1 MEDLHDARL
10 NFVIGSLLDCGVR
23 NFIDLGCGA
32 GSLLKKAL
40 LSGYFDAIL
49 GLETAADSLA
59 VARAELAD
67 YLRAPN
73 PELRLINGS
82 GLDVQP
88 QLQDFD
94 AIVMVE
100 TLEHIDPRQLSR
112 LEEAL
117 FVGYRPRHVI
127 LSTPN
132 RDYNPL
138 YGLAAHELRE
148 PDHKFEWSRIR
159 FRSWGLRL
167 ARQYGYHARFAHIGE
182 AHPELGSPTQAIR
195 FSRIDEQGVNPA

>member
-10 NFVIGSLLDCGVR
+10 NFVIGSLRDCGAR

-40 LSGYFDAIL
+40 LSGYFDAMV

-67 YLRAPN
+67 YLRGSR

-100 TLEHIDPRQLSR
+100 TIEHIDPRQLSR
-112 LEEAL
+112 LEDAL
-117 FVGYRPRHVI
+117 FVGYRPKHVI

-148 PDHKFEWSRIR
+148 PDHKFEWSRSR

-167 ARQYGYHARFAHIGE
+167 ARQYGYSARFAHIGE
-182 AHPELGSPTQAIR
+182 AHPQLGSPTQAIR
-195 FSRIDEQGVNPA
+195 FSRIDDRQSNPA